1 MGLVV
6 PPSQKD
12 IVIYQGATFRDYI
25 IWRYGPTAETA
36 APVQFSA
43 GTTARAH
50 VRKRHADPAAIL
62 RFSTEALAGEGQI
75 VLGATDGRIDLEMPD
90 EVTEALPK
98 TRFSGVWDLEIAWPD
113 GDVCRL
119 VMGKATIDPE
129 ATHGS

>member
-1 MGLVV
+1 MGLVI

-12 IVIYQGATFRDYI
+12 IVIYQGATFRDYL

-50 VRKRHADPAAIL
+50 VRKRHSDVAAVL
-62 RFSTEALAGEGQI
+62 RFSTEALAGEGRI

-90 EVTEALPK
+90 EVTASLPK
-98 TRFSGVWDLEIAWPD
+98 VRFSGVWDLEIAWAD

-119 VMGKATIDPE
+119 VMGKCTIDPE
-129 ATHGS
+129 ATHG

>member
-1 MGLVV
+1 MGLVI

-12 IVIYQGATFRDYI
+12 IVIYQGATFRDYL

-62 RFSTEALAGEGQI
+62 RFSTEALAGEGRCSA
-75 VLGATDGRIDLEMPD
+75 GALVCRVPKEQPLPHG
-90 EVTEALPK
+90 VTALPWQQ
-98 TRFSGVWDLEIAWPD
+98 FPGWLGQQVE
-113 GDVCRL
+113 
-119 VMGKATIDPE
+119 
-129 ATHGS
+129 